1 MGQDQSKS
9 LLCLSESRLCCS
21 YLMHGDFRE
30 IHLFVTMEKFCR
42 QTADKWSKGVC
53 TLQVKADPSSV
64 SPTMGIVLF
73 RLQLETRNK
82 SVQRKEA
89 VQGKVAGVSKQPRLH
104 TSYTMLSVQ
113 MALHRTDQNPG
124 APGGKGSVS
133 VSRRRG
139 FAEHNTSAAAA
150 TRASGGPGG
159 AGQAEL
165 KRIRP
170 NCHRD
175 FGKCLLQ
182 LCKHNRSQ

>member
-1 MGQDQSKS
+1 
-9 LLCLSESRLCCS
+9 
-21 YLMHGDFRE
+21 
-30 IHLFVTMEKFCR
+30 MEKFCR

-124 APGGKGSVS
+124 APGGRGASAS
-133 VSRRRG
+133 PAAEGLPSTTHLQRR
-139 FAEHNTSAAAA
+139 
-150 TRASGGPGG
+150 
-159 AGQAEL
+159 QLEL
-165 KRIRP
+165 RVDREELG
-170 NCHRD
+170 R
-175 FGKCLLQ
+175 L
-182 LCKHNRSQ
+182 S